1 MAEQNQPVKKF
12 RAGGV
17 TATIWRND
25 VQQDGQTV
33 VRHSVTVQKRYRDRD
48 GSWKDSSSFFV
59 NDLPRLELVVRK
71 AYEYL
76 ALAAGEE
83 NDEGGPS

>member
-33 VRHSVTVQKRYRDRD
+33 TRSSVTLQKSYRDKD
-48 GSWKDSSSFFV
+48 GKWRNGSSFWV
-59 NDLPRLELVVRK
+59 NDLSRVELVVRK

-76 ALAAGEE
+76 ALTAEEESSGE
-83 NDEGGPS
+83 GPF